1 MSKAAHAHLFFPVC
15 FSRRMDR
22 MCGLSRSSSKTQ
34 GEEAGEARVE
44 TSWPPLPSVGALS
57 DASSLFIFL
66 VSPLTCLPFPRLHLG
81 YSSSGSHRLK
91 IPLNSN
97 PKPAQL
103 LVLIMR
109 KPIMIPDGYLLNPCS
124 VSSSTP
130 KDLQSLPISVPK
142 AACCRTMNSFIKSC
156 LLDIHLK

>member
-1 MSKAAHAHLFFPVC
+1 
-15 FSRRMDR
+15 
-22 MCGLSRSSSKTQ
+22 MCGLSRSCSKTQ

-44 TSWPPLPSVGALS
+44 TSWLPLPSVGALL

-66 VSPLTCLPFPRLHLG
+66 VAPLTCLPCPHFHLG

-142 AACCRTMNSFIKSC
+142 AACCRTMSSFINSC

>member
-1 MSKAAHAHLFFPVC
+1 MHISSFQCVSQGGWTGC
-15 FSRRMDR
+15 VDFSYPRAR
-22 MCGLSRSSSKTQ
+22 GPPSKTQ
-34 GEEAGEARVE
+34 GEEARTARVE
-44 TSWPPLPSVGALS
+44 TSWPPLPSVGALL

-66 VSPLTCLPFPRLHLG
+66 VSPLICLPFPLFHLG

-109 KPIMIPDGYLLNPCS
+109 KPIMIPDGYLLNPSS
-124 VSSSTP
+124 VSGSTLRTSKDYPFQSP
-130 KDLQSLPISVPK
+130 KLPVVEP
-142 AACCRTMNSFIKSC
+142 
-156 LLDIHLK
+156 